1 MKSTTNA
8 VSTTVLCIADV
19 VIRQDEE
26 GRYCLNDLHQ
36 ASGSIAKDK
45 PYEFLRSKSGVEI
58 VQALDME
65 GAEAEQDEAH
75 KHSKNYDVK
84 TVFPAVKTV
93 DGRAGGTYAVLE
105 VAVAYANWLSA
116 TFYLKVIRTFIAV
129 QSGKTLHNHLSELS
143 IQDWGRLINTRI
155 RLMKELSRCDDVGVA
170 GGIYANILH
179 VSMRLGIATDP
190 LKKLCPGVRHQ
201 QLSFHD
207 LEGGA
212 A

>member
-1 MKSTTNA
+1 MKSTSNA

-36 ASGSIAKDK
+36 ASGGQAKDR
-45 PYEFLRSKSGVEI
+45 PSEFLRQKPCKELIEVLELE
-58 VQALDME
+58 A
-65 GAEAEQDEAH
+65 AEAEQKEGH
-75 KHSKNYDVK
+75 KLWEIPTVK
-84 TVFPAVKTV
+84 PVFPAVKTV
-93 DGRAGGTYAVLE
+93 EGRAGGTYAVLE
-105 VAVAYANWLSA
+105 VAVAYANWISA
-116 TFYLKVIRTFIAV
+116 AFHLKVIRTFIAV